1 MRHNILVALA
11 TMAMMTAAPAMAQT
25 DLGLWGDASA
35 EFNLSKKWEV
45 DVEAGLRTEDGLSTL
60 NRWSL
65 GASADFSP
73 IKMLSIGA
81 GYTFIDTHY
90 DSYTTAKGNI
100 VDDYWRIRNRVF
112 GQVKLKFRP
121 SILKVDLRLRYQM
134 THKSEV
140 SIAKYSSAGAR
151 KSNEVKEADNENLF
165 RSRLSLGF
173 KTKTRLTPSV
183 SYELFNDLG
192 DSFTLDKQRLTI
204 GTDIKLNKHNF
215 LTIGYVRNIYSGDD
229 DDDKTHNAIMIGYK
243 IKL

>member
-1 MRHNILVALA
+1 
-11 TMAMMTAAPAMAQT
+11 MAMLTAAPAKAQT
-25 DLGLWGDASA
+25 DLGLWADAGA
-35 EFNLSKKWEV
+35 EFSLSKKWEV
-45 DVEAGLRTEDGLSTL
+45 DVEAGLRTADGLGTL

-90 DSYTTAKGNI
+90 DSYTTSKGNI
-100 VDDYWRIRNRVF
+100 VDEYWRIRNRIF

-140 SIAKYSSAGAR
+140 SIAKYSWAGVR

-165 RSRLSLGF
+165 RTRLSLGF

-192 DSFTLDKQRLTI
+192 DSFSLDKQRLTV
-204 GTDIKLNKHNF
+204 GTDIKLNKHNI
-215 LTIGYVRNIYSGDD
+215 LTVGYVRNIYGGSDD
-229 DDDKTHNAIMIGYK
+229 DGKTHNAIMIGYK
-243 IKL
+243 FKL

>member
-1 MRHNILVALA
+1 
-11 TMAMMTAAPAMAQT
+11 MAIMTIAPAKAQT
-25 DLGLWGDASA
+25 DLGLWGDAGA
-35 EFNLSKKWEV
+35 EFSLSKKWDV
-45 DVEAGLRTEDGLSTL
+45 DVEAGLRTADGLSSL

-90 DSYTTAKGNI
+90 DSYTTAKGNV
-100 VDDYWRIRNRVF
+100 VDDYWRIRNRIF
-112 GQVKLKFRP
+112 GHVKLKFRP

-140 SIAKYSSAGAR
+140 SIAKYSSAGVR
-151 KSNEVKEADNENLF
+151 KSNEVKEAENENLF
-165 RSRLSLGF
+165 RTRLSLGF

-192 DSFTLDKQRLTI
+192 DSFSLDKQRLTI
-204 GTDIKLNKHNF
+204 GTDIKLNKHNI
-215 LTIGYVRNIYSGDD
+215 LTVGYARNIYNGTDD
-229 DDDKTHNAIMIGYK
+229 DGKTHNAIMIGYK